1 MLTMPMILYR
11 SGVGLEDFKLSPG
24 ICKPVD
30 VDPSTVFSVIQVPDT
45 YASTEREEARSV
57 AYADRD
63 AGVTPESLGI
73 STAERPVA
81 SETMARQEEAN
92 KKFLWWIDND
102 RSSMKETVYK
112 IMESFAQYQPTYSY
126 VGEDGQVYNVEMP
139 RGNIRDT
146 INVDLTISNEVM
158 NMETRREV
166 ALMKFQLVKSYNDS
180 TMQLV
185 QAICAPTIPSDFKKY
200 LLANFD
206 NWNRLLCNVLENFDE
221 RDPKKQVVDIKTAMD
236 IQNCMMNSADILA
249 QKQAMQQQA
258 MAQQGIPP
266 GVQPDG
272 QPVEQQGGQPAGQA
286 MQ

>member
-1 MLTMPMILYR
+1 
-11 SGVGLEDFKLSPG
+11 
-24 ICKPVD
+24 
-30 VDPSTVFSVIQVPDT
+30 
-45 YASTEREEARSV
+45 
-57 AYADRD
+57 
-63 AGVTPESLGI
+63 
-73 STAERPVA
+73 
-81 SETMARQEEAN
+81 
-92 KKFLWWIDND
+92 
-102 RSSMKETVYK
+102 
-112 IMESFAQYQPTYSY
+112 
-126 VGEDGQVYNVEMP
+126 
-139 RGNIRDT
+139 
-146 INVDLTISNEVM
+146 M

-266 GVQPDG
+266 GVQPAG
-272 QPVEQQGGQPAGQA
+272 QPVGQQGGQPAGQA